1 MKKSYVF
8 MVCACVFCF
17 NCMARADENS
27 GLVVAIQNAKSA
39 CLGISDRMSN
49 MKTMAGINTAVTGV
63 GTVTGAVALGTGIAK
78 ANVDAKAEELEQLIK
93 ELEKLDT
100 DAPEPTEEEANQFYQ
115 EFEASYEEA
124 MIEIKKNKQSLSEM
138 NEKSKQLGNWRTGTM
153 AASTV
158 ADTAGTLIALNNKVD
173 DDLQFTID
181 NCIKSISA
189 LETEHM
195 RARVENTASEADLTY
210 ADKIVNACLDWR
222 DVDLSSIDKR
232 ATGAAISS
240 GAGAV
245 MGLFGTITSAKANS
259 DSVRN
264 DNSDDGKQTEKS
276 LNTASNILA
285 GGTTVASGVAT
296 VFNATQISAIK
307 KAVAAADK
315 CEEAL
320 R

>member
-8 MVCACVFCF
+8 MVCACVFGCS
-17 NCMARADENS
+17 CMARADENS
-27 GLVVAIQNAKSA
+27 GLAVAIQNAKSA

-63 GTVTGAVALGTGIAK
+63 GTVTGAVALGAGVTKNKVDVVIEKWELALDEMIKRQEQEGVEFVRIDLADLEK
-78 ANVDAKAEELEQLIK
+78 SFDRKVKSVDAIQSDINKA
-93 ELEKLDT
+93 
-100 DAPEPTEEEANQFYQ
+100 TEV
-115 EFEASYEEA
+115 S
-124 MIEIKKNKQSLSEM
+124 KN
-138 NEKSKQLGNWRTGTM
+138 LGNIRTGTM

-189 LETEHM
+189 LETEYM

-240 GAGAV
+240 GVGAV
-245 MGLFGTITSAKANS
+245 MGFFGTITSAKANS

-264 DNSDDGKQTEKS
+264 DNSDDGKQKEKS
-276 LNTASNILA
+276 LNTTANVLA
-285 GGTTVASGVAT
+285 GGTTVASGAAT
-296 VFNATQISAIK
+296 VFNAIQISAIK
-307 KAVAAADK
+307 KAVTAADK

>member
-8 MVCACVFCF
+8 MVCACVFGCS
-17 NCMARADENS
+17 CMARADENS
-27 GLVVAIQNAKSA
+27 GLAVAIQNAKSA

-63 GTVTGAVALGTGIAK
+63 GTVTGAVALGAGVTKNKVDVVIEKWELALDEMIQKQQNEGTTFYRIDLTNIEK
-78 ANVDAKAEELEQLIK
+78 SYNEKVKSVDAIQSDINKA
-93 ELEKLDT
+93 
-100 DAPEPTEEEANQFYQ
+100 TEV
-115 EFEASYEEA
+115 S
-124 MIEIKKNKQSLSEM
+124 KN
-138 NEKSKQLGNWRTGTM
+138 LGNIRTGTM

-173 DDLQFTID
+173 DDLQVTID

-189 LETEHM
+189 LKTEHM
-195 RARVENTASEADLTY
+195 RARVENTASEQDLAY
-210 ADKIVNACLDWR
+210 ADKIVNSCLDWR
-222 DVDLSSIDKR
+222 DVDLSSIGKR

-264 DNSDDGKQTEKS
+264 DNSDDGKQKEKS
-276 LNTASNILA
+276 LNTTANVLA

-296 VFNATQISAIK
+296 IFNATQISAIK
-307 KAVAAADK
+307 RAVAAADK

>member
-8 MVCACVFCF
+8 IVCACVFGF

-27 GLVVAIQNAKSA
+27 GLAVAIQNAKSA
-39 CLGISDRMSN
+39 CIGISGRMSN

-63 GTVTGAVALGTGIAK
+63 GTVTGAVALGSGIAK
-78 ANVDAKAEELEQLIK
+78 AGVDKEKHELEEKVKRLINEKSNVPIENIEIDNLAEFERQLSSVVNTEMSDDAKKIAELEQ
-93 ELEKLDT
+93 
-100 DAPEPTEEEANQFYQ
+100 
-115 EFEASYEEA
+115 
-124 MIEIKKNKQSLSEM
+124 
-138 NEKSKQLGNWRTGTM
+138 KSKTLGNVRTGTM

-181 NCIKSISA
+181 NCIKSINA

-195 RARVENTASEADLTY
+195 RARVQNAVTEADLTY
-210 ADKIVNACLDWR
+210 ADKIINACSGWR

-232 ATGAAISS
+232 ATAAAISGGV
-240 GAGAV
+240 GAALGFA
-245 MGLFGTITSAKANS
+245 GTITSASANS

-264 DNSDDGKQTEKS
+264 GDADKEKS
-276 LNTASNILA
+276 LNTASNVLA

-307 KAVAAADK
+307 KAVATADK